1 MKLTRKQKK
10 NLIRIAVTV
19 PLLAVVWAISE
30 LVQPAKPLCILMF
43 AVPYL
48 VCGYD
53 VILNAVRNIAHG
65 QVFDENFLMSVATLG
80 AFFVDEYPEAVAVM
94 LFYQVGELFQSIA
107 VGKSRRAVASL
118 MDIRPDVARVVRD
131 GEELEVSPE
140 EVGVGECVVCRP
152 GDKIPL
158 DGEVIT
164 GFSAVNT
171 AALTGES
178 LPREVSPG
186 DRVISGTVN
195 LSGVIRIK
203 VTGVYEESTVARI
216 LELVENSTEKK
227 AKAEN
232 FITKFARV
240 YTPVVVFSALALA
253 VLPPLFTGI
262 SDPAVW
268 ADWVE
273 RALVFLVVSCPCAL
287 VVSVPLSFFGAIGG
301 ASRSGILIKGANYVE
316 ALADTRYVVFD
327 KTGTLTK
334 GTFEVVA
341 VHPEK
346 IGAEE
351 LLELAAAAESMSAHP
366 IAESIVNEYGRE
378 IPRDLLDEVTE
389 RAGFGVEA
397 KIGGNS
403 IFVGNRKLMELCGAT
418 CRDCHRKG
426 TVVHVASGSEYL
438 GHIVISDTVKPDS
451 RDAVEALHKMGVEKT
466 VMLSGDSGENAKAVS
481 EEVGMDG
488 YYASLL
494 PADKVT
500 MVEKLLSEKTG
511 GTLAFVGDGINDAP
525 VLGRADVGIAM
536 GGLGSDA
543 AIEAAD
549 VVLMNDRPSDIPRAV
564 SIARRTM
571 AIVRQ
576 NIVFSLAVKAAIL
589 IASAFGMANMWLAVF
604 ADVGVMVLA
613 TLNSTRTLRTAKQ
626 TGQTER
632 IAE

>member
-1 MKLTRKQKK
+1 M
-10 NLIRIAVTV
+10 
-19 PLLAVVWAISE
+19 
-30 LVQPAKPLCILMF
+30 
-43 AVPYL
+43 
-48 VCGYD
+48 
-53 VILNAVRNIAHG
+53 
-65 QVFDENFLMSVATLG
+65 
-80 AFFVDEYPEAVAVM
+80 
-94 LFYQVGELFQSIA
+94 
-107 VGKSRRAVASL
+107 
-118 MDIRPDVARVVRD
+118 
-131 GEELEVSPE
+131 
-140 EVGVGECVVCRP
+140 
-152 GDKIPL
+152 
-158 DGEVIT
+158 IT

-366 IAESIVNEYGRE
+366 IAESIVN
-378 IPRDLLDEVTE
+378 
-389 RAGFGVEA
+389 
-397 KIGGNS
+397 
-403 IFVGNRKLMELCGAT
+403 
-418 CRDCHRKG
+418 
-426 TVVHVASGSEYL
+426 
-438 GHIVISDTVKPDS
+438 
-451 RDAVEALHKMGVEKT
+451 
-466 VMLSGDSGENAKAVS
+466 
-481 EEVGMDG
+481 
-488 YYASLL
+488 
-494 PADKVT
+494 
-500 MVEKLLSEKTG
+500 
-511 GTLAFVGDGINDAP
+511 
-525 VLGRADVGIAM
+525 
-536 GGLGSDA
+536 
-543 AIEAAD
+543 
-549 VVLMNDRPSDIPRAV
+549 
-564 SIARRTM
+564 
-571 AIVRQ
+571 
-576 NIVFSLAVKAAIL
+576 
-589 IASAFGMANMWLAVF
+589 
-604 ADVGVMVLA
+604 
-613 TLNSTRTLRTAKQ
+613 
-626 TGQTER
+626 
-632 IAE
+632 